1 MQPEPT
7 HAVCSCGHDN
17 HDHSHGYSYSNR
29 YIHGFV
35 TAAATIATAV
45 ATALATKATV
55 TATAVIPRPLVVQ
68 PPSSYIGN
76 LPHTYSEA
84 DVQALFVP
92 YGNITS
98 TKILRDKADRPT
110 ERAAMVN
117 YTTAVWSPHSIPI
130 SISLSIPILNP
141 YPCLYSAHTN
151 CIAHHAAHT
160 CLSMKVVCHMLCVSK
175 TSIIF
180 IMQQCSQI
188 RLLKGFS
195 YECISLWKHGHPTGG
210 KSAASFERWSV
221 LHSLTRHI

>member
-1 MQPEPT
+1 MQPELT
-7 HAVCSCGHDN
+7 HAACSCGHDN
-17 HDHSHGYSYSNR
+17 HDHSHGHSYSHDSHSNR
-29 YIHGFV
+29 YIHGLV

-45 ATALATKATV
+45 ATALATKAIV
-55 TATAVIPRPLVVQ
+55 TATAVVPRPLVAQ

-84 DVQALFVP
+84 DVQALFMP

-117 YTTAVWSPHSIPI
+117 YTTAVWPPHSIPT

-151 CIAHHAAHT
+151 CIAHHAAQHES
-160 CLSMKVVCHMLCVSK
+160 CLSHAVCFQNLNH
-175 TSIIF
+175 IYHAA
-180 IMQQCSQI
+180 MQPST
-188 RLLKGFS
+188 
-195 YECISLWKHGHPTGG
+195 P
-210 KSAASFERWSV
+210 AERV
-221 LHSLTRHI
+221 QL